1 MVDPGSYIH
10 GGCPGKKVKRGSYQC
25 GGCPGKKMIAM
36 RRDLGRKVSWTV

>member
-1 MVDPGSYIH
+1 MVDPGSYS
-10 GGCPGKKVKRGSYQC
+10 GKKVKRGSYQC